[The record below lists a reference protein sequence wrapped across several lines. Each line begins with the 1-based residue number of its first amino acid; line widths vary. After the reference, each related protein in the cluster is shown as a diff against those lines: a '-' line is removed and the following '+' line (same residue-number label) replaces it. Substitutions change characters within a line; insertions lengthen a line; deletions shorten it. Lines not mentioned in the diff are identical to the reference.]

1 LLTGVDILLLHGLA
15 HFANLGMLSIVE
27 EAVAED
33 ELDILQKLTHG
44 LIKVFFEIIFD
55 SSKIHWLL
63 NDFEIVVYA

>member
-1 LLTGVDILLLHGLA
+1 
-15 HFANLGMLSIVE
+15 MLSIVE